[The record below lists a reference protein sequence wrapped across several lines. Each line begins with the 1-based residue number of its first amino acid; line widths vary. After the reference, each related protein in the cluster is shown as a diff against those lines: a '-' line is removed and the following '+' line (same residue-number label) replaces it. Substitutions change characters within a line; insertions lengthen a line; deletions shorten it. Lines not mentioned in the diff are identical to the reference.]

1 MAHGS
6 RPHRSTTAHRTC
18 TQKQVR
24 RRLPHDVERCAPAD
38 RIADS
43 SGSQIR
49 IRALGPV
56 NHRLADCREGIANGK
71 ILPDGSGSRPVSRV
85 LSKAVIH
92 LRRTSPCA
100 CSDLPGSGAGHA
112 SSPVGDAL
120 PYLVLLRVGFT
131 LPPVL
136 PPARCALTAPFH
148 PYPASA
154 FSVGVPLRGLEAVC
168 FLWHFPWARAPQA
181 LPGTLPF
188 GARTFLRS
196 ATRSSDCPVDS
207 RRAQCDT
214 NAP

>member
-1 MAHGS
+1 MCVCSPLIHRRVETRGP
-6 RPHRSTTAHRTC
+6 RPRRSTGAHRTR
-18 TQKQVR
+18 T
-24 RRLPHDVERCAPAD
+24 AT
-38 RIADS
+38 
-43 SGSQIR
+43 
-49 IRALGPV
+49 
-56 NHRLADCREGIANGK
+56 REGRGL
-71 ILPDGSGSRPVSRV
+71 LPNGSGSRPVSRV

-92 LRRTSPCA
+92 LRRTSPRA

-112 SSPVGDAL
+112 SPPVGGVL

-148 PYPASA
+148 PYPASVLA
-154 FSVGVPLRGLEAVC
+154 MGVPLRGFMPRTSRGLEAVC

-188 GARTFLRS
+188 GARTFLRP

-207 RRAQCDT
+207 RSTQCDT